1 MSRGTPVVSAAD
13 RTTRSP
19 RLSPGAAAG
28 VVLALW
34 APYALYFAL
43 APEGPW
49 GVVVGALPGLVS
61 VGVLLLAGFRPAQ
74 CFLSPA
80 GLSRA
85 GAWAL
90 AAVTLL
96 MVPILATG
104 RWSGWDWFAVL
115 VAAPASGVTQ
125 ELYFR
130 SALLPVL
137 LRWLS
142 TTPALLLHSGVF
154 ALWHLRMLTQM
165 PVPVALVSL
174 AVMFLAGTGWGWQTM
189 RDRTVYWAM
198 AQHSVFL
205 MVMAL
210 FTFS

>member
-1 MSRGTPVVSAAD
+1 MVSAAD
-13 RTTRSP
+13 RTTRPP
-19 RLSPGAAAG
+19 RLSSEVAAG

-43 APEGPW
+43 APEGLA
-49 GVVVGALPGLVS
+49 GVVVGALPGLLG
-61 VGVLLLAGFRPAQ
+61 VGVLLLAGFRPEE
-74 CFLSPA
+74 CFLRPA

-85 GAWAL
+85 GAGVL

-142 TTPALLLHSGVF
+142 NKPALLVHAAVF

-174 AVMFLAGTGWGWQTM
+174 AVMFLAGTGWGWQAL
-189 RDRTVYWAM
+189 RDHTVVWAM
-198 AQHSVFL
+198 AQHSLFL

-210 FTFS
+210 FTFT

>member
-1 MSRGTPVVSAAD
+1 MVSAAD
-13 RTTRSP
+13 RATGPP
-19 RLSPGAAAG
+19 RLSPGVATG

-43 APEGPW
+43 APEGPA
-49 GVVVGALPGLVS
+49 GVVLGALPGLLG
-61 VGVLLLAGFRPAQ
+61 VGALLLAGFRPGD
-74 CFLSPA
+74 CFLRPA

-85 GAWAL
+85 GARVL

-96 MVPILATG
+96 LVPILATG
-104 RWSGWDWFAVL
+104 SWAGWDWFAVL

-142 TTPALLLHSGVF
+142 PTPALLAHSGVF
-154 ALWHLRMLTQM
+154 ALWHLRMLTEM
-165 PVPVALVSL
+165 PAPLALVSL
-174 AVMFLAGTGWGWQTM
+174 TVMFLAGTGWGWQTM
-189 RDRTVYWAM
+189 RDRTVFWAM
-198 AQHSVFL
+198 AQHSLFL

-210 FTFS
+210 FTFA